1 MTRPSSPP
9 MKVMLVE
16 DNDALREGLAR
27 QLQRAG
33 KITIVATAH
42 DGYEALELLRTIPT
56 DLVLMDVEMPHLDGV
71 EATRIITE
79 EHANIRVAM
88 YTAFERSERLSAA
101 MAAGAVGFLTKDMP
115 IKDVIDALERIR
127 VGEHVLSPQATNA
140 AISTLKLMGDYH
152 RSSTHWNELVDELS
166 AGQRAVYDELI
177 TGATNKEIAK
187 KIAYSEGT
195 VRVYVTQILDHF
207 GCQSRT
213 EVALRA
219 ARAGIVNKTQ

>member
-1 MTRPSSPP
+1 MTGPASTP
-9 MKVMLVE
+9 MRVMLVE
-16 DNDALREGLAR
+16 DNDVLREGLAR

-33 KITIVATAH
+33 KISIVATAH
-42 DGYEALELLRTIPT
+42 DGHQALELLRMIPT
-56 DLVLMDVEMPHLDGV
+56 DLILMDVEMPHLDGV
-71 EATRIITE
+71 ETTRIITE
-79 EHANIRVAM
+79 EHPHIRVAM

-101 MAAGAVGFLTKDMP
+101 MAAGAAGFLTKDMP
-115 IKDVIDALERIR
+115 IEDVVNALERIR
-127 VGEHVLSPQATNA
+127 SGENVLSPQATNA
-140 AISTLKLMGDYH
+140 AITTLKLMGAYH
-152 RSSTHWNELVDELS
+152 RSSTRWNELVDKLS

-219 ARAGIVNKTQ
+219 ARAGIVNKAQ